1 MSQGRT
7 HDSDIQ
13 ALVEMGQG
21 SAGVWSRDDA
31 VWALEQTRGD
41 VGRAGTLL
49 INITSN
55 GGSVDAWRSRNAPP
69 APGGGSTMPPPRV
82 EDTRSLMMKIKPY
95 AISTAQSG
103 IKELLISTFA
113 GSGVPGG
120 KKIGER
126 LAQVFDIVIKGNDDS
141 GLESKLE
148 KINKRLRMINDRV
161 KVIEVFIGSRDA
173 APSATRS
180 MGQMKN
186 NKSKKKNKSKRKKR
200 KTKQKSKK

>member
-69 APGGGSTMPPPRV
+69 APGGGSTMPPPPGRRYTV
-82 EDTRSLMMKIKPY
+82 SYDENKTIRNIY
-95 AISTAQSG
+95 
-103 IKELLISTFA
+103 
-113 GSGVPGG
+113 GSIWNKGV
-120 KKIGER
+120 
-126 LAQVFDIVIKGNDDS
+126 
-141 GLESKLE
+141 
-148 KINKRLRMINDRV
+148 INKYLRRQW
-161 KVIEVFIGSRDA
+161 
-173 APSATRS
+173 SAW
-180 MGQMKN
+180 
-186 NKSKKKNKSKRKKR
+186 RKENR
-200 KTKQKSKK
+200 

>member
-1 MSQGRT
+1 M
-7 HDSDIQ
+7 
-13 ALVEMGQG
+13 
-21 SAGVWSRDDA
+21 
-31 VWALEQTRGD
+31 
-41 VGRAGTLL
+41 
-49 INITSN
+49 
-55 GGSVDAWRSRNAPP
+55 
-69 APGGGSTMPPPRV
+69 
-82 EDTRSLMMKIKPY
+82 
-95 AISTAQSG
+95 
-103 IKELLISTFA
+103 
-113 GSGVPGG
+113 PGG